1 MRLLLALL
9 TLCPALLCAEGTQG
23 WYQNNIWL
31 RLNEKWSI
39 GNYLDLRADDGVGDV
54 HTWIVSPRVRYDLN
68 ATWQLQANLSV
79 LETFNADETAQA
91 GWLRFEFEINPTFRL
106 TDSLTLS
113 FRDRFEWRWRDGGDE
128 YATRIRIRP
137 QLDWTLRREGLFR
150 GLYANNEVFF
160 DFNQERVTENRLIP
174 FGVMLRPS
182 EHLDLRLFYLWRTTR
197 GAREWRNYHGLG
209 VLASLNY

>member
-1 MRLLLALL
+1 MRLLALL
-9 TLCPALLCAEGTQG
+9 TLFPALLCAEGTQG
-23 WYQNNIWL
+23 WYQHNVWL
-31 RLNEKWSI
+31 RLDEKWSI

-54 HTWIVSPRVRYDLN
+54 HTWIVSPRVRYDLD

-113 FRDRFEWRWRDGGDE
+113 FRDRLEWRWRDGGDD
-128 YATRIRIRP
+128 YTTRIRVRP

-150 GLYANNEVFF
+150 GIFASNEVFF
-160 DFNQERVTENRLIP
+160 DFDQERVTENRLIP
-174 FGVMLRPS
+174 FGVLLRPS
-182 EHLDLRLFYLWRTTR
+182 EHLDLRLFYLWRSTR
-197 GAREWRNYHGLG
+197 AAQGWRDYHGFG
-209 VLASLNY
+209 VLAWFNY

>member
-1 MRLLLALL
+1 MRLLALL
-9 TLCPALLCAEGTQG
+9 TLLPATLCAEGTQG
-23 WYQNNIWL
+23 WYQHNVWL
-31 RLNEKWSI
+31 RLDEKWSI

-54 HTWIVSPRVRYDLN
+54 HTWIVSPRVRYDLD

-113 FRDRFEWRWRDGGDE
+113 FRDRVEWRWRDGGDD
-128 YATRIRIRP
+128 YTTRIRVRP

-150 GLYANNEVFF
+150 GIFASNEVFF
-160 DFNQERVTENRLIP
+160 DFDQERVTENRLIP
-174 FGVMLRPS
+174 FGVLLRPS
-182 EHLDLRLFYLWRTTR
+182 EHLDLRLFYLWRSTR
-197 GAREWRNYHGLG
+197 AAQGWRDYHGFG
-209 VLASLNY
+209 VLAWFNY

>member
-1 MRLLLALL
+1 MRLLCWL

-23 WYQNNIWL
+23 WYQNNLWL

-79 LETFNADETAQA
+79 LEAFNADEVAQP
-91 GWLRFEFEINPTFRL
+91 GWLRFEFEVNPTFRL

-128 YATRIRIRP
+128 YATRVRIRP
-137 QLDWTLRREGLFR
+137 QLDWTLHKEGLFR
-150 GLYANNEVFF
+150 GVYANNEVFY
-160 DFNQERVTENRLIP
+160 DFTQDRVTENRLIP
-174 FGVMLRPS
+174 FGVLLRPS
-182 EHLDLRLFYLWRTTR
+182 EHLDLRLYCLWRTTR
-197 GAREWRNYHGLG
+197 GAHGWKNYEVLG

>member
-1 MRLLLALL
+1 MRLLAFLALL
-9 TLCPALLCAEGTQG
+9 PATLCAEGTQG
-23 WYQNNIWL
+23 WYQHNIWL
-31 RLNEKWSI
+31 RLDEKWSV

-54 HTWIVSPRVRYDLN
+54 HTWIVSPRVRYDLD

-113 FRDRFEWRWRDGGDE
+113 FRDRLEWRWRDGGDD
-128 YATRIRIRP
+128 YTTRIRIRP

-150 GLYANNEVFF
+150 GIFASNEVFLDF
-160 DFNQERVTENRLIP
+160 DQERVTENRLIP
-174 FGVMLRPS
+174 FGVLLRPS
-182 EHLDLRLFYLWRTTR
+182 EHLDLRLFYLWRSTR
-197 GAREWRNYHGLG
+197 AAQGWRDYHGFG
-209 VLASLNY
+209 VLAWFNY

>member
-68 ATWQLQANLSV
+68 ATWQL
-79 LETFNADETAQA
+79 
-91 GWLRFEFEINPTFRL
+91 
-106 TDSLTLS
+106 S

-128 YATRIRIRP
+128 YTTRIRIRP
-137 QLDWTLRREGLFR
+137 QLDWTLHREGLFR

-174 FGVMLRPS
+174 FGVQLRPS

-197 GAREWRNYHGLG
+197 GGQGWRHYHGLG